1 METTTTTPQTV
12 PSTTPVIRLT
22 ERAIAQLKEV
32 MRENQFEGFY
42 FSVRVVPAGCS
53 GLGYE
58 VNLAKSCQATDVAWE
73 QDGIRIATDPLSS
86 KYLAGTEVDFVSGL
100 QGEGFKFNNP
110 NAKSTCGCGS
120 SFTA

>member
-1 METTTTTPQTV
+1 METTTPTPQTA

-22 ERAIAQLKEV
+22 ERALAQVKDV
-32 MRENQFEGFY
+32 MKANQLEGFY

-58 VNLAKSCQATDVAWE
+58 LNLAKDRQAADIVWE
-73 QDGIRIATDPLSS
+73 QDGVRIATDPLSS

>member
-1 METTTTTPQTV
+1 METTTPAPQTA
-12 PSTTPVIRLT
+12 PSPTPVIRLT
-22 ERAIAQLKEV
+22 ERALAQVKDV
-32 MRENQFEGFY
+32 MKANQLEGFY

-58 VNLAKSCQATDVAWE
+58 LNLARDRQASDLVWE
-73 QDGIRIATDPLSS
+73 QDGVRIATDPLSS